1 MRLVNGL
8 VEKLGKSELAKN
20 VVFVDNGNH
29 VCPDTDNSVCAVKV
43 AVYPAK
49 AAIALYEDTPGGM
62 ENILGSVPDFMR
74 FLPEGTLI
82 RDWPLWKMVGEI
94 DMERATYL
102 LSIDRLLEEML

>member
-8 VEKLGKSELAKN
+8 VEKLEKSELAKN
-20 VVFVDNGNH
+20 VVFVDNGDR
-29 VCPDTDNSVCAVKV
+29 VCPNTGKSVCTAKV

-49 AAIALYEDTPGGM
+49 ATTALYEDTRGGI